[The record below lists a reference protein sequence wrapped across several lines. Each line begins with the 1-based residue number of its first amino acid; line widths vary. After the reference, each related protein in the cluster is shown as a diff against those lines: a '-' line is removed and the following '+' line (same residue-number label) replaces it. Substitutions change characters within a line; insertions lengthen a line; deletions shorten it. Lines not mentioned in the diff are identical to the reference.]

1 MLTAALMILV
11 LIGLVLSLF
20 FAYVNVI
27 PKNVLRFI
35 AYIFLVIST
44 IETVFIVWV
53 VGYALSSDWT
63 LWSLSFND
71 FWKEQ
76 LSAIYF
82 IKEWFYTWFWNDFLD
97 LLFVFLPAVVFL
109 GIRTTFTTVLG
120 FWALAVSRKPFS
132 S

>member
-1 MLTAALMILV
+1 MLTAALVILV
-11 LIGLVLSLF
+11 LIGLVLSFF

-35 AYIFLVIST
+35 AYFFLVIST

-63 LWSLSFND
+63 LWSLSFNN

-120 FWALAVSRKPFS
+120 FWALAVSRKQRV
-132 S
+132 

>member
-1 MLTAALMILV
+1 MLTAALVILAF
-11 LIGLVLSLF
+11 IGLVLSLF
-20 FAYVNVI
+20 IAYLNVI

-35 AYIFLVIST
+35 AYFFLTIST

-120 FWALAVSRKPFS
+120 FWALAVSRKQPV
-132 S
+132 

>member
-1 MLTAALMILV
+1 MLTAALVILV

-35 AYIFLVIST
+35 AYFLLVIST

-120 FWALAVSRKPFS
+120 FWALAVSRKQRV
-132 S
+132 

>member
-1 MLTAALMILV
+1 MLTAALVILV
-11 LIGLVLSLF
+11 LIVLVLSLF

-35 AYIFLVIST
+35 AYFFLTIST

-82 IKEWFYTWFWNDFLD
+82 IKEWLYSWFWNDFLD

-120 FWALAVSRKPFS
+120 FWALAVSRKQRV
-132 S
+132 

>member
-1 MLTAALMILV
+1 MLMAALVILV

-27 PKNVLRFI
+27 PKNVLKFI
-35 AYIFLVIST
+35 AYFLLVIST
-44 IETVFIVWV
+44 IETVFIIWV
-53 VGYALSSDWT
+53 AGYAFSSDWT

-82 IKEWFYTWFWNDFLD
+82 IKEWIYTWFWNDFLD

-120 FWALAVSRKPFS
+120 FWALAVSRKQRV
-132 S
+132 

>member
-1 MLTAALMILV
+1 MLTAALVILV
-11 LIGLVLSLF
+11 LIGLVLSFF

-35 AYIFLVIST
+35 AYFFLVIST

-120 FWALAVSRKPFS
+120 FWALAVSRKQRV
-132 S
+132 

>member
-1 MLTAALMILV
+1 MLTAALVILV

-20 FAYVNVI
+20 FAYVSVI

-35 AYIFLVIST
+35 AYFFLVIST

-120 FWALAVSRKPFS
+120 FWALAVSRKQRV
-132 S
+132 

>member
-1 MLTAALMILV
+1 MLTAALVILV

-35 AYIFLVIST
+35 AYFFLVIST

-82 IKEWFYTWFWNDFLD
+82 IKE
-97 LLFVFLPAVVFL
+97 
-109 GIRTTFTTVLG
+109 
-120 FWALAVSRKPFS
+120 
-132 S
+132 

>member
-1 MLTAALMILV
+1 MLTAALVILV

-35 AYIFLVIST
+35 AYFLLVIST
-44 IETVFIVWV
+44 IETVFIIWV

-82 IKEWFYTWFWNDFLD
+82 IKEWVYTWFWNDFLD

-120 FWALAVSRKPFS
+120 FWALAVSRKQRV
-132 S
+132 

>member
-1 MLTAALMILV
+1 MLTAAFVILA

-20 FAYVNVI
+20 FVYVDVI
-27 PKNVLRFI
+27 PKSVLKFI
-35 AYIFLVIST
+35 AYFLLVIST

-82 IKEWFYTWFWNDFLD
+82 IKEWIYTWFWNDFLD

-120 FWALAVSRKPFS
+120 FWALAVSRKQPA
-132 S
+132 

>member
-1 MLTAALMILV
+1 MLTAALVILV

-35 AYIFLVIST
+35 AYFFLVIST

-109 GIRTTFTTVLG
+109 GIRTTFSTVLG
-120 FWALAVSRKPFS
+120 FWALAVSRKQ
-132 S
+132 

>member
-1 MLTAALMILV
+1 MLTAAFVLLA

-20 FAYVNVI
+20 FVYVDVI
-27 PKNVLRFI
+27 QKSVLKFI
-35 AYIFLVIST
+35 AYFLLVIST

-82 IKEWFYTWFWNDFLD
+82 IKEWIYTWFWNDFLD

-120 FWALAVSRKPFS
+120 FWALAVSRKQPA
-132 S
+132 

>member
-1 MLTAALMILV
+1 MLTAALVILV

-35 AYIFLVIST
+35 AYFFLVIST

-53 VGYALSSDWT
+53 VCYALSSDWT

-120 FWALAVSRKPFS
+120 FWALAVSRKQRV
-132 S
+132 

>member
-1 MLTAALMILV
+1 MLTAALVILV

-20 FAYVNVI
+20 FAYVSVI

-35 AYIFLVIST
+35 AYFFLVIST

-71 FWKEQ
+71 FWKEP

-120 FWALAVSRKPFS
+120 FWALAVSRKQRV
-132 S
+132 

>member
-1 MLTAALMILV
+1 MLTAAFVILA

-20 FAYVNVI
+20 FVYVDVI
-27 PKNVLRFI
+27 PKSVLKFI
-35 AYIFLVIST
+35 AYFLLVIST

-63 LWSLSFND
+63 VWSLSFND

-82 IKEWFYTWFWNDFLD
+82 IKQWIYTWFWNDFLD

-120 FWALAVSRKPFS
+120 FWALAVSRKQPA
-132 S
+132 

>member
-1 MLTAALMILV
+1 MLTAALVILV

-27 PKNVLRFI
+27 PKNILKFI
-35 AYIFLVIST
+35 AYFLLVIST
-44 IETVFIVWV
+44 IETVFIIWV

-82 IKEWFYTWFWNDFLD
+82 IKEWIYTWFWNDFLD

-120 FWALAVSRKPFS
+120 FWALAVSRKQPA
-132 S
+132 

>member
-1 MLTAALMILV
+1 M
-11 LIGLVLSLF
+11 
-20 FAYVNVI
+20 
-27 PKNVLRFI
+27 
-35 AYIFLVIST
+35 
-44 IETVFIVWV
+44 

-120 FWALAVSRKPFS
+120 FWALAVSRKQRV
-132 S
+132 

>member
-1 MLTAALMILV
+1 MLAAALVILV

-35 AYIFLVIST
+35 AYFFLVIST

-120 FWALAVSRKPFS
+120 FWALAVSRKQRV
-132 S
+132 

>member
-1 MLTAALMILV
+1 MLTAALVILV

-35 AYIFLVIST
+35 AYFFLVIST

-120 FWALAVSRKPFS
+120 FWALAVSRKQRV
-132 S
+132 

>member
-1 MLTAALMILV
+1 MLTAALVILA

-20 FAYVNVI
+20 LTYVNVI
-27 PKNVLRFI
+27 PKKVLRFI
-35 AYIFLVIST
+35 AYFFLVIST

-97 LLFVFLPAVVFL
+97 LIFVFLPAVVFL

-120 FWALAVSRKPFS
+120 FWALAVSRKQPV
-132 S
+132 

>member
-1 MLTAALMILV
+1 MLTAALVILV

-35 AYIFLVIST
+35 AYFLLVIST

-53 VGYALSSDWT
+53 VGYALSSHWT

-120 FWALAVSRKPFS
+120 FWALAVSRKQRV
-132 S
+132 

>member
-1 MLTAALMILV
+1 MLTAALVILV

-27 PKNVLRFI
+27 PKNVLKFI
-35 AYIFLVIST
+35 AYFLLVIST
-44 IETVFIVWV
+44 IETVFIIWV

-82 IKEWFYTWFWNDFLD
+82 IKEWIYTWFWNDFLD

-120 FWALAVSRKPFS
+120 FWALTVSRKQPA
-132 S
+132 

>member
-1 MLTAALMILV
+1 MLTAALVILV

-27 PKNVLRFI
+27 PKNVLKFI
-35 AYIFLVIST
+35 AYFLLVIST
-44 IETVFIVWV
+44 IETVFIIWV

-82 IKEWFYTWFWNDFLD
+82 IKEWIYTWFWNDFLD

-120 FWALAVSRKPFS
+120 FWALAVSRKQRV
-132 S
+132 

>member
-1 MLTAALMILV
+1 MLTAAFVIIA

-20 FAYVNVI
+20 FVYVDVI
-27 PKNVLRFI
+27 PKSVLKFI
-35 AYIFLVIST
+35 AYFLLVIST

-63 LWSLSFND
+63 VWSLSFND

-82 IKEWFYTWFWNDFLD
+82 IKQWIYTWFWNDFLD

-120 FWALAVSRKPFS
+120 FWALAVSRKQPA
-132 S
+132 

>member
-1 MLTAALMILV
+1 MLTAALVILV

-35 AYIFLVIST
+35 AYFFLVIST

-63 LWSLSFND
+63 LWSLSFNN

-120 FWALAVSRKPFS
+120 FWALAVSRKQRV
-132 S
+132 